1 MIEKVVI
8 LFFVCS
14 LVNVILSTLKSLIMI
29 NAGRNSAIIMN
40 AVCYGFYTLV
50 VKQLAS
56 VDYITAVVVTIIT
69 NIIGVWVSYKI
80 MDLFKKD
87 KVWRIT
93 VTLKNAKDL
102 DKCAELLDNY
112 NIGYSI
118 MSGVNIIDIYSYNQ
132 KESEIVKSILKNYN
146 HKYFIQEMSKS
157 L

>member
-1 MIEKVVI
+1 MFEKVMI

-14 LVNVILSTLKSLIMI
+14 LVNVILSTLKTLIMV
-29 NAGRNSAIIMN
+29 NAGRNSAIFIN

-56 VDYITAVVVTIIT
+56 VDYVTAVMVTIIT
-69 NIIGVWVSYKI
+69 NIIGVWISYKI

-93 VTLKNAKDL
+93 VTFKNAKDL
-102 DKCAELLDNY
+102 DKCAKLLENY
-112 NIGYSI
+112 NIGYST
-118 MSGVNIIDIYSYNQ
+118 MGGVNVIDIYSYSQ